1 MVLTCFNHLEKYESQ
16 WEGFSHIY
24 IYIKYIMGFT
34 GWWLSYPSEKNM
46 SSSVG
51 MMTFPTEWKN
61 NPNVPNHQPVYQHVR
76 KTVVST
82 GISSIVFSICWGS
95 EWSRNGLFERLLA
108 QKSKNFLESVDVAP
122 LMLRFLGF
130 ASTICDRIAPFPLS
144 YHPQRNHGLVG
155 DKELSLG
162 PWDKG
167 VLH

>member
-1 MVLTCFNHLEKYESQ
+1 MNVNGKEYP
-16 WEGFSHIY
+16 IY
-24 IYIKYIMGFT
+24 IYFIYYGIY
-34 GWWLSYPSEKNM
+34 WLVVDLLKNM

-82 GISSIVFSICWGS
+82 DISSIVFSICWGP
-95 EWSRNGLFERLLA
+95 NGHGMGF
-108 QKSKNFLESVDVAP
+108 SNVSWHKNRRTFWNILESVDVAP
-122 LMLRFLGF
+122 LILRFLGF
-130 ASTICDRIAPFPLS
+130 VSTICDRIAPFPLS